1 MTVTLLHKIV
11 SQKYLKINLF
21 CKICIKRRENFSKFD
36 FLLLEMGYCQK
47 VHLLTMCVLKK
58 YKKFVYFV
66 EGGCSSIFGKLKYYE
81 KKGGITMKVKKFL
94 LTLFACISIIV
105 FGAISASADTYGK
118 YETLDYRISNNKVM
132 ITRCDQEVTEVAIP
146 EQIEGY
152 PVTSIGSRAFS
163 HCKKL
168 TNITIP
174 DSVIKIYSSA
184 FQYCTALTSIAIPD
198 SVKIIESY
206 AFAYCDKLESV
217 VMGNDVEE
225 VGGFIFQ
232 KCYSISSVVV
242 PKNAQKISDSVL
254 ANTYSETLLLYYN
267 GTEDEF
273 KQSPW
278 RSRKMN
284 RKVKYFSYVTIIDTV
299 KNQKIKRMY
308 DINSSLYVADIK
320 EMFGQYIPV
329 LYTDENC
336 ENEFDLSTILTKNV
350 VLYAKSQTST
360 ACVTASTGEKIFI
373 TTPYLPENCL
383 VILACYKDGKFVE
396 MKSETNKNESIYF
409 VVNSD
414 FDSAKIMAW
423 KSLDSMTPI
432 CDMESVR

>member
-1 MTVTLLHKIV
+1 
-11 SQKYLKINLF
+11 
-21 CKICIKRRENFSKFD
+21 
-36 FLLLEMGYCQK
+36 
-47 VHLLTMCVLKK
+47 
-58 YKKFVYFV
+58 
-66 EGGCSSIFGKLKYYE
+66 
-81 KKGGITMKVKKFL
+81 MKVKRIL

-118 YETLDYRISNNKVM
+118 YETLGYRISNNKVM
-132 ITRCDQEVTEVAIP
+132 ITRCDQEVTEIAIP
-146 EQIEGY
+146 EQIDGY
-152 PVTSIGSRAFS
+152 PVTSIGSGAFS

-174 DSVIKIYSSA
+174 DSVIKIYSNA
-184 FQYCTALTSIAIPD
+184 FQYCTALTSITIPD

-254 ANTYSETLLLYYN
+254 ANTSSETLLLYYN

-396 MKSETNKNESIYF
+396 MKSETNKNENIYF
-409 VVNSD
+409 AVNSD

-423 KSLDSMTPI
+423 ESLDSMTPI